1 MKRCCVL
8 RRGGHLRT
16 SPRAS
21 QEPNRLLFFPMEYFY
36 LKELTGYFDLGI
48 FSHFLE
54 RKKKKTNQYFKEN
67 NSQNLLV
74 TEQELSIKN

>member
-1 MKRCCVL
+1 
-8 RRGGHLRT
+8 
-16 SPRAS
+16 
-21 QEPNRLLFFPMEYFY
+21 MEYFY

-54 RKKKKTNQYFKEN
+54 RKKKQTNQYFKEN